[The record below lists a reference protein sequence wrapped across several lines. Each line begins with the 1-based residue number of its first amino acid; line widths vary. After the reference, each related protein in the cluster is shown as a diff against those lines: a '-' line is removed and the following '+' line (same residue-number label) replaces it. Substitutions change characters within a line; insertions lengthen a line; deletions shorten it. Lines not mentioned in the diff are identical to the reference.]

1 MFVALIGI
9 KGFMTLKLP
18 KRQGKKSEFEGV
30 KSVVNC
36 STSPIAKRFFLIVS
50 PSQTLKKH
58 AVWYPS
64 EMLEP

>member
-1 MFVALIGI
+1 
-9 KGFMTLKLP
+9 MTLKLP